1 MRESDFNSID
11 ELGLASDE
19 SARSEERARWVGEER
34 MGEEGVHCHL
44 RLNCGQLTYLMAAA
58 NHGDL
63 ALDTCRVQHV
73 VVVHVL
79 LQFLVSL
86 IRAAL

>member
-11 ELGLASDE
+11 ELGLASVE
-19 SARSEERARWVGEER
+19 SARSEQSVRWAGREWR
-34 MGEEGVHCHL
+34 GRGVHCHL
-44 RLNCGQLTYLMAAA
+44 HLNCGQLTYLMAAA

-73 VVVHVL
+73 VARVVV
-79 LQFLVSL
+79 QFLVSL